1 MLRKLLGS
9 SLFKTAS
16 IEMAIEG
23 LAKND
28 IRIGTAFREISH
40 ADVMRYIEKRKCYV
54 RQIIPRPQGEWV
66 EFYALIENKM
76 HVVRLDAAKD
86 GIGSVLTSHYL
97 DLSSDLRKVFR
108 DEFSKIVFGLSLP
121 YTDASYEK
129 WRDFD
134 IEERLE
140 EDMLLAG
147 RLMRKFFE
155 TNPLAFYPLL
165 AACEDFHA
173 PQEHLGLF
181 DLLCHEGIPDER
193 RARLQCYLAVE
204 ALMTNNNL
212 PCFRTVNLQRVS
224 EMVEE
229 MIADKKR

>member
-23 LAKND
+23 LAKD
-28 IRIGTAFREISH
+28 DVRIGTAFREISH
-40 ADVMRYIEKRKCYV
+40 TDVMRYIDKRKFHV
-54 RQIIPRPQGEWV
+54 RKVIPRPQGDWV
-66 EFYALIENKM
+66 EFYALIENKI
-76 HVVRLDAAKD
+76 HVVRLDVARD
-86 GIGSVLTSHYL
+86 GIGSILTSHYL
-97 DLSSDLRKVFR
+97 DLSIELRNVFR
-108 DEFSKIVFGLSLP
+108 DDLSKIMFGLSLP

-134 IEERLE
+134 IQERLE

-155 TNPLAFYPLL
+155 VNPLAFYPLL

-204 ALMTNNNL
+204 SLMTNNHL

-224 EMVEE
+224 EMVDE
-229 MIADKKR
+229 MSAEQTG